1 MCVAHVF
8 AHGPLQGGVVWS
20 PLWAL
25 GSEAVSLVGSWLD
38 DCTLEL
44 PQWGQHATLPAG
56 DMVREGACLGTSL
69 DFSSGAQTF

>member
-1 MCVAHVF
+1 ME
-8 AHGPLQGGVVWS
+8 S
-20 PLWAL
+20 PEAL
-25 GSEAVSLVGSWLD
+25 GSEAASLVGSWLE